1 MSLDMW
7 QGAEQEFAAGPQP
20 VSLFEALGGRGVFVF
35 RPVENIPRAHIRN
48 GGVCYIHSNLF
59 EVSTPECRDAL
70 QLVSYDKASEA
81 YARLASWALEEETA
95 QRVHLYKTNIASDP
109 KMESEYTTV
118 GAHENYLVERE
129 KYEGKE
135 SLLVPYL
142 VLRQVF
148 AGAGGYVGGSYR
160 VSPRTIFPKKIYS
173 EVSTDYPI
181 MSTRDE
187 PHAGEKFFR
196 VHVVNGEGAR
206 SEYTT
211 FLKHSMTS
219 YVLQA
224 IQEGY
229 VGKVPELADPLT
241 AGKEISRNLLG
252 DWEVELADGGRTRV
266 MDYLNSYYLEGVERV
281 FEEMEAKDY
290 DRLALREFK
299 WKWVSQKLDE
309 GMIEDLDASIEWVIK
324 LSLIEMGLD
333 DNFQLDEGLDE
344 TSAKEAAAFQYTAV
358 TDSLFEELVER
369 HGIRT
374 MVSDEEV
381 ERAFKDPPREGR
393 GGLRVAIA
401 DRFSEALASLSW
413 SYAKLRRG
421 RAVVQVPFL
430 DMDGWSQGKI
440 SKTLEDI
447 ISLLEEDGPS
457 N

>member
-20 VSLFEALGGRGVFVF
+20 VCLFEALGGRGVFIF

-70 QLVSYDKASEA
+70 QLVAYDKASEA
-81 YARLASWALEEETA
+81 YARLASWALEEETG
-95 QRVHLYKTNIASDP
+95 QQVHLYKTNIASDP

-148 AGAGGYVGGSYR
+148 VGAGGYVGGSYW

-181 MSTRDE
+181 VSTRDE
-187 PHAGEKFFR
+187 PHAEEKFFR
-196 VHVVNGEGAR
+196 VHVVNGEGVR

-211 FLKHSMTS
+211 FLKHSITS

-229 VGKVPELADPLT
+229 VGKTPKLADPLT
-241 AGKEISRNLLG
+241 TGQEISRNLMG
-252 DWEVELADGGRTRV
+252 DWEVELVDGRSIRV
-266 MDYLNSYYLEGVERV
+266 LDYLNSYYLEGVERV
-281 FEEMEAKDY
+281 FEDREANDH

-299 WKWVSQKLDE
+299 RVSQKLDE
-309 GMIEDLDASIEWVIK
+309 GLIEDLDTSIEWVIK
-324 LSLIEMGLD
+324 LSLIERGFD

-344 TSAKEAAAFQYTAV
+344 ASAKEAAAFQYTAV
-358 TDSLFEELVER
+358 TDSLFEELVGR
-369 HGIRT
+369 RGIRT

-381 ERAFKDPPREGR
+381 ERAFRDPPREGR

-413 SYAKLRRG
+413 SYAKLRKG
-421 RAVVQVPFL
+421 RAIIQFPFL
-430 DMDGWSQGKI
+430 DMNGWSQGRI

-447 ISLLEEDGPS
+447 NSLLKEDGPS

>member
-20 VSLFEALGGRGVFVF
+20 VNLFEALGGRGVFVF

-70 QLVSYDKASEA
+70 QLVAYDKASEA
-81 YARLASWALEEETA
+81 YARLASWALEEETG

-135 SLLVPYL
+135 NLLVPYL

-148 AGAGGYVGGSYR
+148 VGAGGYVRGSYW

-181 MSTRDE
+181 VSTRDE
-187 PHAGEKFFR
+187 PHAEEKFFR

-211 FLKHSMTS
+211 FLKHSITS

-229 VGKVPELADPLT
+229 IEKTPELADPLT
-241 AGKEISRNLLG
+241 AGQEISRNLNG
-252 DWEVELADGGRTRV
+252 DWEVELADGRSMGV

-281 FEEMEAKDY
+281 FEDRGARNH
-290 DRLALREFK
+290 DRLAMREFK
-299 WKWVSQKLDE
+299 RVSQKLDE
-309 GMIEDLDASIEWVIK
+309 GLIEDLGTSIEWVIK
-324 LSLIEMGLD
+324 LSLIERGFD
-333 DNFQLDEGLDE
+333 DSFQLDEGLDE
-344 TSAKEAAAFQYTAV
+344 ASAKEAAAFQYTAV
-358 TDSLFEELVER
+358 TDPLFDELVER

-381 ERAFKDPPREGR
+381 EGAFRDPPRGGR
-393 GGLRVAIA
+393 GELRVAIA
-401 DRFSEALASLSW
+401 DRFSEELASLSW
-413 SYAKLRRG
+413 SYAKLRKG
-421 RAVVQVPFL
+421 RAVVQFPFL
-430 DMDGWSQGKI
+430 DMDGWSHGRI
-440 SKTLEDI
+440 SKKLEDI
-447 ISLLEEDGPS
+447 RTLLE
-457 N
+457 